1 MKRLSERKIV
11 LIHRET
17 RLDGLIRR
25 HNTRE
30 QTRFYITSR
39 NDDFEEYEQEDR
51 LLKASLEALVGVFKA
66 FGRVQ
71 LLEREFL
78 PNFLF
83 GPEDIVVVA
92 GQDGLVANTLKYLNG
107 QPVLA
112 INPAPSLFD
121 GQLLPFQVA
130 DAEEVIAAVL
140 RNDIRYKSISMAE
153 AALNDGQR
161 LLAVNDL
168 YIGPR
173 FPVSARYEIAYA
185 GRKELQSSSGV
196 LVSTGLGST
205 GWLRSVLTGA
215 STISGGSE
223 RQEILENGIAWDS
236 DELVFSVREP
246 FPSQVTGSDIVFG
259 KIERKRV
266 LTLTSRMA
274 DGGVLFSDGV
284 IGDAIEFNSGMAVEV
299 RLAKEVGR
307 LIV

>member
-173 FPVSARYEIAYA
+173 FPVTAIYEIAYA

-223 RQEILENGIAWDS
+223 CQEILGNGIAWDT

-246 FPSQVTGSDIVFG
+246 FPSQMTGTDIVFG
-259 KIERKRV
+259 MIGRQQA
-266 LTLTSRMA
+266 LTITSRMA

-284 IGDAIEFNSGMAVEV
+284 IGDAIEFNSGMAVDI
-299 RLAKEVGR
+299 RLAKEVGN

>member
-223 RQEILENGIAWDS
+223 CQEILGNGIAWDT

-246 FPSQVTGSDIVFG
+246 FPSQMTGTDIVFG
-259 KIERKRV
+259 MIGRQQA
-266 LTLTSRMA
+266 LTITSRMA

-284 IGDAIEFNSGMAVEV
+284 IGDAIEFNSGMAVDI
-299 RLAKEVGR
+299 RLAKEVGN

>member
-1 MKRLSERKIV
+1 M
-11 LIHRET
+11 
-17 RLDGLIRR
+17 
-25 HNTRE
+25 
-30 QTRFYITSR
+30 
-39 NDDFEEYEQEDR
+39 
-51 LLKASLEALVGVFKA
+51 
-66 FGRVQ
+66 
-71 LLEREFL
+71 
-78 PNFLF
+78 
-83 GPEDIVVVA
+83 
-92 GQDGLVANTLKYLNG
+92 ANTLKYLNG

-140 RNDIRYKSISMAE
+140 RNDTRYKSISMAE
-153 AALNDGQR
+153 AELNDGQK

-168 YIGPR
+168 YVGPR
-173 FPVSARYEIAYA
+173 LPVSARYEIAYA

-223 RQEILENGIAWDS
+223 RQEILENGIEWDT

-246 FPSQVTGSDIVFG
+246 FPSQMTGTDIVFG
-259 KIERKRV
+259 KIERKEC

-284 IGDAIEFNSGMAVEV
+284 IGDAIEFNSGMAVEI
-299 RLAKEVGR
+299 RLAKEVGN